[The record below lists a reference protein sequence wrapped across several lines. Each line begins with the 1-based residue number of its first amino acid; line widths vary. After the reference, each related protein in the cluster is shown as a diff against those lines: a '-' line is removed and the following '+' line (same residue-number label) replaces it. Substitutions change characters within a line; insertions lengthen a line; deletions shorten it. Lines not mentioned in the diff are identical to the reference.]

1 MRRLKVIPAV
11 ADICS
16 HLTGQRR
23 QPGGEL
29 VTKEGKLGEYS
40 RTPITG
46 YRQRLRS
53 RVQIKGG
60 KHLAWTLTTLSPDN

>member
-1 MRRLKVIPAV
+1 MRVLKVIPAV

-40 RTPITG
+40 KTAGQQLLDTG
-46 YRQRLRS
+46 S
-53 RVQIKGG
+53 ASDPECK
-60 KHLAWTLTTLSPDN
+60 